1 MEESRNE
8 RNTRVSTQ
16 TVSIENI
23 EKRVNQAIK
32 RVDQRLIATS
42 LIVAKAMRIN
52 KILDS
57 YNNINQDIFNN
68 QPIIDGGNYYET
80 REYIDARNI
89 YHQNQN
95 VYEDS
100 VSQYQT
106 KIQETVDEVIRA
118 QEHLRRIRGF

>member
-1 MEESRNE
+1 MRN
-8 RNTRVSTQ
+8 
-16 TVSIENI
+16 
-23 EKRVNQAIK
+23 
-32 RVDQRLIATS
+32 
-42 LIVAKAMRIN
+42 N